1 MLKQKI
7 SIILALQ
14 KCKTNYLKTKV
25 MSEEVNAGSGENPGK
40 MKGIMG
46 FVISLVAILLGGS
59 IMGWLFV
66 AAGFSKAAAAVA
78 FLFPIAGIVI
88 SVMGMKESKAAGH
101 KNGLGLTGMI
111 ISIVAIVWLLMV
123 FAGLSLLAGAADNM
137 MDAANA
143 LDQLNQMNH

>member
-1 MLKQKI
+1 
-7 SIILALQ
+7 
-14 KCKTNYLKTKV
+14 
-25 MSEEVNAGSGENPGK
+25 
-40 MKGIMG
+40 
-46 FVISLVAILLGGS
+46 
-59 IMGWLFV
+59 
-66 AAGFSKAAAAVA
+66 
-78 FLFPIAGIVI
+78 
-88 SVMGMKESKAAGH
+88 MKESKAAGH

>member
-1 MLKQKI
+1 
-7 SIILALQ
+7 
-14 KCKTNYLKTKV
+14 

-40 MKGIMG
+40 MKGIIG

-66 AAGFSKAAAAVA
+66 AAGFSKGAAAI
-78 FLFPIAGIVI
+78 PIAGIVI

-137 MDAANA
+137 QELGNA
-143 LDQLNQMNH
+143 LQNLENVGH

>member
-1 MLKQKI
+1 
-7 SIILALQ
+7 
-14 KCKTNYLKTKV
+14 

-40 MKGIMG
+40 MKGIIW
-46 FVISLVAILLGGS
+46 FVISLVAALLGGS

-66 AAGFSKAAAAVA
+66 AAGFSKGAAAIG
-78 FLFPIAGIVI
+78 FLFPISGIVI

-123 FAGLSLLAGAADNM
+123 FAGLSLLAGAAGNM
-137 MDAANA
+137 QEGMDALN
-143 LDQLNQMNH
+143 QLNEMSH